1 MAGSRKNT
9 TGSTSRNFLRKSCE
23 ETSFN
28 QRHIGNHG
36 FQRDP
41 SSIAESKSS
50 KGKSTKVGAQ
60 NKQQERRHQDL
71 LYQQSQVLEGI
82 DNVYPPIVITE
93 SNDNEEITLA
103 GIPTTSN
110 ASMPKEQQ
118 KLYNKKALHVK
129 RAMAVE
135 LAITTRSK
143 FERSEATGTSIVDA
157 SEEKGYGNAEVIKDN
172 LYLLGKAEESGFNS
186 STGMKKYNKLT
197 NKQFSY
203 LSTTDFRSNHL
214 HSKLQLLKGSNKYKL
229 QYAGDGSEFDGNVSL
244 IEYEDLVGGS
254 NLCAFE
260 GGNEQYEWRKRHKS
274 GVGAVSDRRQ
284 GQNALKRKRDGKDV
298 EEGGEGDGDGEGEGE
313 GGGGEDG
320 EKARASSIGEY
331 DMQQYADNNDD
342 TDDEAGGDGDE
353 GGVF

>member
-1 MAGSRKNT
+1 M
-9 TGSTSRNFLRKSCE
+9 
-23 ETSFN
+23 
-28 QRHIGNHG
+28 
-36 FQRDP
+36 
-41 SSIAESKSS
+41 
-50 KGKSTKVGAQ
+50 
-60 NKQQERRHQDL
+60 
-71 LYQQSQVLEGI
+71 
-82 DNVYPPIVITE
+82 
-93 SNDNEEITLA
+93 
-103 GIPTTSN
+103 
-110 ASMPKEQQ
+110 
-118 KLYNKKALHVK
+118 
-129 RAMAVE
+129 
-135 LAITTRSK
+135 
-143 FERSEATGTSIVDA
+143 
-157 SEEKGYGNAEVIKDN
+157 
-172 LYLLGKAEESGFNS
+172 
-186 STGMKKYNKLT
+186 
-197 NKQFSY
+197 
-203 LSTTDFRSNHL
+203 
-214 HSKLQLLKGSNKYKL
+214 
-229 QYAGDGSEFDGNVSL
+229 

>member
-1 MAGSRKNT
+1 
-9 TGSTSRNFLRKSCE
+9 
-23 ETSFN
+23 
-28 QRHIGNHG
+28 
-36 FQRDP
+36 
-41 SSIAESKSS
+41 
-50 KGKSTKVGAQ
+50 
-60 NKQQERRHQDL
+60 
-71 LYQQSQVLEGI
+71 
-82 DNVYPPIVITE
+82 
-93 SNDNEEITLA
+93 
-103 GIPTTSN
+103 
-110 ASMPKEQQ
+110 
-118 KLYNKKALHVK
+118 
-129 RAMAVE
+129 
-135 LAITTRSK
+135 
-143 FERSEATGTSIVDA
+143 
-157 SEEKGYGNAEVIKDN
+157 
-172 LYLLGKAEESGFNS
+172 
-186 STGMKKYNKLT
+186 
-197 NKQFSY
+197 
-203 LSTTDFRSNHL
+203 
-214 HSKLQLLKGSNKYKL
+214 
-229 QYAGDGSEFDGNVSL
+229 L